1 MRCVSAPGQDELMS
15 TTPRLPSGVPGAP
28 ANIVTVRRHA
38 PGVTEAFDAMYAALL
53 GAGVA
58 GMDVK
63 EAMRLRNA
71 NSSGCRL

>member
-1 MRCVSAPGQDELMS
+1 MS
-15 TTPRLPSGVPGAP
+15 TTPRLPSAIPGAP

-38 PGVTEAFDAMYAALL
+38 AAVMAAFDAMYAALL
-53 GAGVA
+53 GGGVA

-71 NSSGCRL
+71 KASGCGL